1 MNPSPSTRST
11 TGAATR
17 DDIVWNLA
25 EHAVSYPA
33 FTEHPGIRAEFVR
46 SLHKRTRLW
55 EPLLSLLAAEFDHRP
70 SEASARVLSGWFT
83 MVHLSA
89 PIDQLV
95 DRDPMSD
102 HWRRLG
108 GAGAI
113 ELVLALKDQVF
124 RAPLLALDPGT
135 DPGTAHAVTRATVEL
150 GSACLTASIGE
161 YLDVVGYSELRSE
174 PPFPAQAAA
183 RVALFYEQL
192 VGWKSSVIYECLLR
206 CAALT
211 MEAPAPAVD
220 ALAAFGHHIGFAV
233 QVLDDAGGV
242 WGGGDDLE
250 KEPVKVTS
258 PLAYALTVDHP
269 QRDELVDLLHTPA
282 ARRDV
287 KRTREILDDIQARAF
302 LEFLIRDRISL
313 AVGALTDVLPG
324 LVAPLERWADAYFR
338 RTAQAPR

>member
-1 MNPSPSTRST
+1 MTPAPSTT
-11 TGAATR
+11 TR
-17 DDIVWNLA
+17 DDIVWDLA
-25 EHAVSYPA
+25 RHAVSYPA
-33 FTEHPGIRAEFVR
+33 FDEHPAIRTEFAR

-70 SEASARVLSGWFT
+70 TEASAKVLSGWFT

-108 GAGAI
+108 GAGAVQ
-113 ELVLALKDQVF
+113 LVLTLKDQVF
-124 RAPLLALDPGT
+124 RAPMLALDPRT
-135 DPGTAHAVTRATVEL
+135 DAAAAHAVTRATVEL

-161 YLDVVGYSELRSE
+161 YLDVVGYSELRSR
-174 PPFPAQAAA
+174 PPYPVPEAA

-206 CAALT
+206 CAATT
-211 MEAPAPAVD
+211 MRAPEPAVD

-250 KEPVKVTS
+250 KDPVKVTS
-258 PLAYALTVDHP
+258 PLAHALTTDHP
-269 QRDELVDLLHTPA
+269 RRDELVDLLHTPA

-287 KRTREILDDIQARAF
+287 ERVRALLDEVQARAF
-302 LEFLIRDRISL
+302 LEFLIRDRVSL
-313 AVGALTDVLPG
+313 AAGALAEALPG

-338 RTAQAPR
+338 RTAQATR